1 MSDNGRYVVTGGGT
15 MGEGIQVWDMRN
27 LKKSVYQIRWDG
39 SPAASDYYVNPT
51 INTVKFA
58 NV

>member
-1 MSDNGRYVVTGGGT
+1 

-27 LKKSVYQIRWDG
+27 LKKSVHQIRWDG